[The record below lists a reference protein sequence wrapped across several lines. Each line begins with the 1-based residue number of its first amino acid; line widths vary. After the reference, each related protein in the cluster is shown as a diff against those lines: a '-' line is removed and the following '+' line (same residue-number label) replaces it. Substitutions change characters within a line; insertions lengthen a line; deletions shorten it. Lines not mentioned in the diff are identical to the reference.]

1 MLFVSAGGGKAAV
14 DVVDIGDTA
23 GALHVSIADFE
34 LGNAGCYDPNEVSV
48 CNPVIACTNDLP
60 CLPCCLVPCR
70 RPRAMLAVQ
79 ERRLRAAIAAAPG
92 GVSEFERAIRALSAS
107 LGGGKAR
114 ITIVANDG
122 ARIQPLESAE
132 CHGNLATVVTD
143 L

>member
-1 MLFVSAGGGKAAV
+1 MLFVSAGGSKAAA

-48 CNPVIACTNDLP
+48 CNPVACTNEFTVLP
-60 CLPCCLVPCR
+60 CALCP
-70 RPRAMLAVQ
+70 MLTVQ

-92 GVSEFERAIRALSAS
+92 GVSEFERAIRALSSS

-114 ITIVANDG
+114 ISIAANDG
-122 ARIQPLESAE
+122 TRIQPLESAE
-132 CHGNLATVVTD
+132 CHGNLATIVVTD

>member
-1 MLFVSAGGGKAAV
+1 MHKRITVFTV
-14 DVVDIGDTA
+14 
-23 GALHVSIADFE
+23 
-34 LGNAGCYDPNEVSV
+34 
-48 CNPVIACTNDLP
+48 LP
-60 CLPCCLVPCR
+60 CALPP
-70 RPRAMLAVQ
+70 PHAMLTMQ

-132 CHGNLATVVTD
+132 CHGNLATTVTEV
-143 L
+143 